1 MLALGGVFLAAKAWP
16 KLEAPLWA
24 AFLGAVGY
32 HIYREQR
39 KPVNYDSITVCGRTI
54 EYVSRGGRELIDLA
68 EVMRLS
74 FVREEALFEDLYG
87 PYLET
92 KWLIQMRE
100 QHFVE
105 VMDEWPH
112 RRLLLRTFAGHLP
125 GFDAASARKGIR
137 SREKGQ
143 WVCFERSTSVV

>member
-1 MLALGGVFLAAKAWP
+1 MAGVFLAAKAWP
-16 KLEAPLWA
+16 DVEAPLWA

-39 KPVNYDSITVCGRTI
+39 KPVNYESITVCGRVI

-68 EVMRLS
+68 EVVRLS

-92 KWLIQMRE
+92 KWLIQIRDR
-100 QHFVE
+100 HFVE

-112 RRLLLRTFAGHLP
+112 RRVLLRTFAGHLP
-125 GFDAASARKGIR
+125 GFDAALARKGIR

-143 WVCFERSTSVV
+143 WVCFERSTSAV

>member
-1 MLALGGVFLAAKAWP
+1 MAGVFLAAKAWP
-16 KLEAPLWA
+16 DLEAPLWA

-39 KPVNYDSITVCGRTI
+39 KPVNYDSITVRGRTI

-68 EVMRLS
+68 EVVRLS

-92 KWLIQMRE
+92 KWLIQMRDR
-100 QHFVE
+100 HFVE

-112 RRLLLRTFAGHLP
+112 RRVLLRSFAGHLP
-125 GFDAASARKGIR
+125 GFDAALARKGIR

-143 WVCFERSTSVV
+143 WVCFERSTSAV

>member
-1 MLALGGVFLAAKAWP
+1 VLAVAGVFLAAKAWP
-16 KLEAPLWA
+16 NLEAPLWA
-24 AFLGAVGY
+24 AFLGAIGY
-32 HIYREQR
+32 HIYRDQR
-39 KPVNYDSITVCGRTI
+39 KPVNYKSITVSGRTI
-54 EYVSRGGRELIDLA
+54 EYHAAGRPEHIDLS

-74 FVREEALFEDLYG
+74 FVREDALFEDLYG

-92 KWLIQMRE
+92 KWLIQMRD

-125 GFDAASARKGIR
+125 GFDAALARKGIR

-143 WVCFERSTSVV
+143 WVCFERSTSAV

>member
-1 MLALGGVFLAAKAWP
+1 MAGVFLAAKAWP
-16 KLEAPLWA
+16 DLEAPLWA

-39 KPVNYDSITVCGRTI
+39 KPVNYDSITVRGRTI

-68 EVMRLS
+68 EVVRLS
-74 FVREEALFEDLYG
+74 FVRDEALFEDLYG

-92 KWLIQMRE
+92 KWLIQMRDR
-100 QHFVE
+100 HFVE

-112 RRLLLRTFAGHLP
+112 RRVLLRSFAGHLP
-125 GFDAASARKGIR
+125 GFDAALARKGIR

-143 WVCFERSTSVV
+143 WVCFERSTSAV